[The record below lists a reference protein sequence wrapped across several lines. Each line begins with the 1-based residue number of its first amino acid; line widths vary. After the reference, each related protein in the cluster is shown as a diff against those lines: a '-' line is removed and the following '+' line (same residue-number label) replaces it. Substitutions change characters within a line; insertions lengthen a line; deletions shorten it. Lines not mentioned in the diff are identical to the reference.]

1 MIVLCAQQP
10 GRALL
15 ANSPPLPRTGNA
27 VGTGSRMLA
36 EGGSS
41 AAVQPGAGRLLV
53 GVNEPSPRRGSH
65 PRMTRNFDPR
75 RHPDRDGDV
84 VSLGWDGDAAVDLL
98 IANTGPGQTVLD
110 FDDDPVLRAA
120 AQATGRRYRA
130 HVPLTHG
137 GRTPHRPAER
147 AADLVTLFW
156 PHPHTPTFA
165 AARDT
170 LATAAGCL
178 VPGGHVA
185 LVLEPNDPQP
195 YTITWTGALL
205 TAAHDVGLNYLQDI
219 ICLHPASTSEA
230 PDPRTG
236 DGSHRGAHDPDGG
249 HDPDGAPF
257 PGRQHRVV
265 LILRNEAGR
274 HA

>member
-10 GRALL
+10 GRTLL
-15 ANSPPLPRTGNA
+15 ANSRRSSPGNA
-27 VGTGSRMLA
+27 AGTGSRLLA
-36 EGGSS
+36 EGGPS
-41 AAVQPGAGRLLV
+41 AAVQSGADRLLV
-53 GVNEPSPRRGSH
+53 GVNEPTLYRGSH
-65 PRMTRNFDPR
+65 PRMTRSPDSR
-75 RHPDRDGDV
+75 RHPDRTGDV
-84 VSLGWDGDAAVDLL
+84 VPLGWDGDAAVDLL

-120 AQATGRRYRA
+120 AQATGRRHRA
-130 HVPLTHG
+130 HVPLTQTRG
-137 GRTPHRPAER
+137 GRTPDRPGECG
-147 AADLVTLFW
+147 ADLVTLFW
-156 PHPHTPTFA
+156 PRPHAPTFA
-165 AARDT
+165 AGRDT

-185 LVLEPNDPQP
+185 LVLEPNAPQP

-205 TAAHDVGLNYLQDI
+205 TAARDVGLNYLQDI
-219 ICLHPASTSEA
+219 ICLHTASTSEA
-230 PDPRTG
+230 LGPPTG
-236 DGSHRGAHDPDGG
+236 DSSRGGG
-249 HDPDGAPF
+249 HDPDGDPS